1 MALEKKDIQELIK
14 ALREAA
20 GKEKADEKS
29 TADLTPEEKEEERKR
44 REAHQE
50 YLNAQ
55 AAKYNK
61 TLMETAQLLGNRQ
74 QMHEQEKNYL
84 ENILRNSQ
92 ELKDL
97 GVSMEDI
104 KSNELESLGDI
115 DENLVKQVKRYREL
129 VKLEEARKNFGQAN
143 NQIAKSLAESI
154 GMATNFQNSFTG
166 AALKSLKGLTMLG
179 DAGKANRKVF
189 IEQFRSIFNLGNL
202 LQTILANSIAKFNE
216 LDSARAKLAATT
228 GAGYQFADGL
238 ESIQR
243 RGNLMGISMGDA
255 SDAVGALATQTSKFA
270 KMSVESQ
277 KELGFTVAG
286 LKKLNVGAG
295 ETAKS
300 LQFLQLNLGKTGE
313 ESAMAAKKISM
324 MGTSI
329 GISSEQMM
337 RDFNASLPTLA
348 VYGDKSIDVFT
359 NMAAAA
365 KAAGVE
371 VGALLKLAG
380 KFDTFQGS
388 AETVGKLNALLGTQL
403 STTEM
408 LMMTEDERMET
419 LIETVQAQG
428 VAFKDMDRFTQ
439 KAIAAAAGI
448 DDINEAQKVFGM
460 NVGDYRRNQEEMK
473 RNADVQAKFDEAVQ
487 KTLPVMNQFKLLFTE
502 ITVAVTPVLETIG
515 EYVEKFT
522 TFFKGLSEETKTTTA
537 MITLLGGGVIMV
549 GAALLPF
556 AASLASVGA
565 SLGVIGPT
573 ATGASV
579 GIGAIG
585 TALGGAAVG
594 VGAMGASLTS
604 FIPIVLSVAA
614 GIALVTVALG
624 GVVAAFAAYQSVK
637 AAAMEQE
644 ARTAEAQAAEAESY
658 RQTADALASF
668 GNIDFSIMR
677 ESIKSVVQDLK
688 KLGEPTDIMIKTRS
702 TIENLALLSTG
713 QAKDSMTGN
722 VITTTGTNV
731 TANVENVFSGM
742 KMVLEIGGE
751 KIEGVIKDIAAD
763 TATQ

>member
-14 ALREAA
+14 ALKEAA
-20 GKEKADEKS
+20 GKEKADEKR
-29 TADLTPEEKEEERKR
+29 TADLTPEQKEEERKR

-61 TLMETAQLLGNRQ
+61 TLMETAKLLGNRQ
-74 QMHEQEKNYL
+74 QMHEQELSYL
-84 ENILRNSQ
+84 ENILSNN
-92 ELKDL
+92 E
-97 GVSMEDI
+97 EI
-104 KSNELESLGDI
+104 KKQGISIEQLRSIEIASLGDI
-115 DENLVKQVKRYREL
+115 EEEL
-129 VKLEEARKNFGQAN
+129 VNQIERYKELVSLEEARKNFGQAN
-143 NQIAKSLAESI
+143 KQIAESLAKSI
-154 GMATNFQNSFTG
+154 GMQTNFQNSFTG

-189 IEQFRSIFNLGNL
+189 IEQFKSIFNLGNL
-202 LQTILANSIAKFNE
+202 LQTILTNSIAKFKE
-216 LDSARAKLAATT
+216 LDSARAQLAATT

-243 RGNLMGISMGDA
+243 RGNLMGISMADA
-255 SDAVGALATQTSKFA
+255 GEAVGALATQTSKFA

-313 ESAMAAKKISM
+313 ESAMAAKKIAM

-348 VYGDKSIDVFT
+348 VYGDKSVDVFT

-408 LMMTEDERMET
+408 LMMSEDERMET

-448 DDINEAQKVFGM
+448 DDINEAQRVFGM

-487 KTLPVMNQFKLLFTE
+487 KTMPTLNQFKLLFTE

-522 TFFKGLSEETKTTTA
+522 TFFKGLSEETKTTIA
-537 MITLLGGGVIMV
+537 AVTLLGGGVVML
-549 GAALLPF
+549 GAALLPLG
-556 AASLASVGA
+556 ASLASVGA
-565 SLGVIGPT
+565 SFGLIGP
-573 ATGASV
+573 A
-579 GIGAIG
+579 G
-585 TALGGAAVG
+585 TAAGAGLAAAGAGAGAGAAGFGAFG
-594 VGAMGASLTS
+594 VALTS
-604 FIPIVLSVAA
+604 FVPIVLSVAA

-624 GVVAAFAAYQSVK
+624 GVVAAFAAYQ
-637 AAAMEQE
+637 AAKSLTMEQQ
-644 ARTAEAQAAEAESY
+644 ARMAEAQAAEAESF
-658 RQTADALASF
+658 RQTADALGAF
-668 GNIDFSIMR
+668 ANIDFSIMR
-677 ESIKSVVQDLK
+677 ESIKSVIQDLK

-722 VITTTGTNV
+722 VITTAGTNV